1 MAGVRYIYQGTVTNS
16 LFTVETLCNTDI
28 KVNCGSWNRFA
39 KPVDKMLLIT
49 WRVAN
54 AEGGGGMAR
63 KQKKGKKV
71 EGKNKQDFVYSLINH
86 EYQLSKGGKIME
98 LSYSDENGKK

>member
-1 MAGVRYIYQGTVTNS
+1 MQK
-16 LFTVETLCNTDI
+16 E
-28 KVNCGSWNRFA
+28 
-39 KPVDKMLLIT
+39 
-49 WRVAN
+49 
-54 AEGGGGMAR
+54 GGGMAR

-98 LSYSDENGKK
+98 LSYSDENGEKVKKQIQFLAEKR